1 MPKKYRNY
9 KGFENI
15 TTAGNLGAFDASRFQ
30 YEVADEIGLD
40 TKRLSQQ
47 KVNQLESNVH
57 NEGGFS
63 QGHGAG
69 AQVSTSTGTSPTGT
83 TTRTMTGA
91 GGQAGRK
98 SAGSTSG
105 AGKKTSPKS

>member
-30 YEVADEIGLD
+30 YEVANEIGLD
-40 TKRLSQQ
+40 TQRLSQSQ
-47 KVNQLESNVH
+47 VNKLESNTH
-57 NEGGFS
+57 DEGGFS

-69 AQVSTSTGTSPTGT
+69 AQVSTGTGAQQTGT
-83 TTRTMTGA
+83 TTRTATGA
-91 GGQAGRK
+91 GGTSGGK
-98 SAGSTSG
+98 SASSTSG
-105 AGKKTSPKS
+105 TGKKTSPKS